1 MIGKVYNCATGSLS
15 RTSLSTGINEKS
27 RSIGTEKGQKRED
40 RKEKNEKRGETIRRV
55 VARGGEP
62 SPKRPVNTTDPWF
75 DDGCI
80 ENGWKARGRKW
91 WDGGCQA
98 VI

>member
-1 MIGKVYNCATGSLS
+1 MERRNGKRA
-15 RTSLSTGINEKS
+15 
-27 RSIGTEKGQKRED
+27 KRED

-91 WDGGCQA
+91 WDGRRGCRA